1 MKIAAPRAS
10 VNYAGIAEA
19 ARAMTRYLR
28 GFRTGAGVRDLGLLI
43 AVLAGITGIVF
54 AIDPHLDLQ
63 VTSLFFD
70 DATRSFP
77 AASDP
82 IAVWLRGKSMWI
94 FTAFSVCV
102 AAAVIARLVLP
113 MRVFP
118 VPARSVVFLALTLV
132 LGPGLLVNGV
142 LKEHWARPRPGAVV
156 EFGGTLP
163 FMPWW
168 DPRGGCSEN
177 CSFVSGETSGATW
190 SVAPALLVPGAV
202 RVVALSAAGIFTVVI
217 ASLRVAFG
225 GHFTSDVI
233 FAALLT
239 LAVIWAI
246 YGLVFRVDW
255 TRAQTAPLPPIMRR
269 AVARFGRT
277 EPKLIAYCDWTTAL
291 RFGDSS
297 TRPRL

>member
-1 MKIAAPRAS
+1 MKIAGPRPPVEHTS
-10 VNYAGIAEA
+10 IGK
-19 ARAMTRYLR
+19 ARAVTRHLP
-28 GFRTGAGVRDLGLLI
+28 GFQTVAGARDLGLLI
-43 AVLAGITGIVF
+43 ALLAGIAGIVF
-54 AIDPHLDLQ
+54 AIDPRLDLQ
-63 VTSLFFD
+63 VTSLFFNE
-70 DATRSFP
+70 ATRSFP

-82 IAVWLRGKSMWI
+82 MAVWLRGKSMWI
-94 FTAFSVCV
+94 FTAFTVAV
-102 AAAVIARLVLP
+102 AATVIARLVLP
-113 MRVFP
+113 LRVFP

-163 FMPWW
+163 FVPWW
-168 DPRGGCSEN
+168 DPRGGCDQN

-190 SVAPALLVPGAV
+190 SVAPALLVPGAA
-202 RVVALSAAGIFTVVI
+202 RLVALAAAGIFTVAI

-225 GHFTSDVI
+225 GHFATDVI

-255 TRAQTAPLPPIMRR
+255 IRAKTGPLPRIVRR
-269 AVARFGRT
+269 SIARFDWT
-277 EPKLIAYCDWTTAL
+277 ESNLITYCDWTTAL
-291 RFGDSS
+291 RFGDPS
-297 TRPRL
+297 TRPRH